1 MIAAELDDSHVLQR
15 AHHYL
20 TNWSALADRI
30 PVHDLLDRIYH
41 ESQLIE
47 RYAATSPPSLQ
58 PRVRANLI
66 RFLEMALELDSGR
79 YPSLMHF
86 LLHIRELQQ
95 QERDAPDEAPM
106 QTEDA
111 RVSIMTIHASKGLE
125 APVVFLADTINVDSN
140 KDSLSA
146 LVEWP
151 AQDER
156 PTHIQIIPAS
166 ETRDQISEHYLEIQ
180 QRADLREQC
189 HLLYVAV
196 TRAKQ
201 CLYISGCKTSRSAN
215 TDWYTYAENAL
226 AALTAASE
234 SPLRWSYKELLPAKE
249 HTIPLTTT
257 TAPVIPP
264 FYFNNVLQNE
274 RVIAPSKTRNT
285 SSICGDEDATQRG
298 IIIHRA
304 LDLLSRQP
312 PWTLNQTRQTL
323 CHEMNRAVTDDL
335 ITRSLNEA
343 QSLINDPAFKK
354 IFAAAPT
361 FRALNECAL
370 NYKTDN
376 EQVTGII
383 DRLLISNTEIVIV
396 DYKTHR
402 VSESEISELIEEY
415 TSQMRYYAEGARQAW
430 PGRNIQSVLVF
441 TYCRKM
447 VEVDC

>member
-1 MIAAELDDSHVLQR
+1 
-15 AHHYL
+15 
-20 TNWSALADRI
+20 
-30 PVHDLLDRIYH
+30 
-41 ESQLIE
+41 
-47 RYAATSPPSLQ
+47 
-58 PRVRANLI
+58 
-66 RFLEMALELDSGR
+66 MALELDSGR

-151 AQDER
+151 AEDER

-180 QRADLREQC
+180 QRASLREQC

-323 CHEMNRAVTDDL
+323 CHEMNRVVTDDL
-335 ITRSLNEA
+335 ITSSLNEA